1 MTNKQR
7 LGLDLD
13 GIGRGKH
20 GVNLTSNKK
29 GLAAQVKKFIGKYTP
44 YKGAECPICG
54 KFCKTTHTDLEAGVR
69 FHKCINCDKAFQ
81 SFSKPNKRSRVPNA
95 PTSIDA
101 KENECL
107 NNSID
112 TKKVARKTK
121 RKARGRKK

>member
-1 MTNKQR
+1 MKKNQAE
-7 LGLDLD
+7 GLDLA
-13 GIGRGKH
+13 GIGQGKR
-20 GVNLTSNKK
+20 GVNLQSNQK
-29 GLAAQVKKFIGKYTP
+29 GLGEQVKKFIGKYTP

-54 KFCKTTHTDLEAGVR
+54 KFCKTNHTDLEAGTR
-69 FHKCINCDKAFQ
+69 FHKCIDCDKAFQ

-112 TKKVARKTK
+112 TKKVIKKTK
-121 RKARGRKK
+121 KKARGRKK